1 MTRRITDSGVAGLPV
16 REGRAELL
24 EEIMSMTEQENPHV
38 PDVDERRGRRHPW
51 LSAAAAAAAV
61 AAVVV
66 GVVWL
71 GDQQRD
77 DRVEPAPA
85 DGGFG
90 SGDRAV
96 LDQAGWELDNVQ
108 DGPDYGGE
116 VDYVKGDQQLSVH
129 WRRAADY
136 DAYVADRQE
145 IGDPEQ
151 VDLLGR
157 PSLMWA
163 YSATDHTVIRP
174 VEGDHMLE
182 VRGSGMDEAAF
193 RALLDDLVLVD
204 EEGLEER
211 LPDEAVLDAERPA
224 AVTELLDELP
234 LPEGFDRAGLASH
247 ELSRYHLI
255 ADVTGAVTC
264 AWVEQF
270 DAGRKAHDTAAVR
283 AAQDALRTA
292 RDWPMLQE
300 IVDQGDWSEAVW
312 DYADI
317 VVAGAPTA
325 EDRKILG
332 GVEEGLGCD

>member
-1 MTRRITDSGVAGLPV
+1 MNRRITDTGVAGLDLH
-16 REGRAELL
+16 EGRAELL
-24 EEIMSMTEQENPHV
+24 EEIMSMTEQETPDV
-38 PDVDERRGRRHPW
+38 PDLAERRGRRHQW

-61 AAVVV
+61 AAVVG

-71 GDQQRD
+71 GDQRQD

-96 LDQAGWELDNVQ
+96 LDQSGWELDNLQ
-108 DGPDYGGE
+108 DDPEYGGE

-129 WRRAADY
+129 WRLAADY
-136 DAYVADRQE
+136 DDYVADRNE
-145 IGDPEQ
+145 IGASEQ
-151 VDLLGR
+151 VDLLGKT
-157 PSLMWA
+157 SLLWA

-174 VEGDHMLE
+174 VEGDYTLE

-204 EEGLEER
+204 EDGLEER
-211 LPDEAVLDAERPA
+211 LPDEAILDAERPA

-234 LPEGFDRAGLASH
+234 LPEGFDSDGLASH
-247 ELSRYHLI
+247 ELSRYHLV